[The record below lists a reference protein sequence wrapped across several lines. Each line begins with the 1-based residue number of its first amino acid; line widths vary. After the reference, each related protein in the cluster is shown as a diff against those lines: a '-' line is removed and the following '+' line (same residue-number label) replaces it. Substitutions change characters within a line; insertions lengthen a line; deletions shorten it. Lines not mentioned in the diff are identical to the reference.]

1 MSAAGAAAKRLLE
14 RAPKAVRTFKSS
26 AVQQSGG
33 HGHSTGGYDDYIHA
47 EHMYSIQKMPHRK
60 IKMAIACSSIVIL
73 GFGVPVTAIKWQ
85 KHKAAG

>member
-14 RAPKAVRTFKSS
+14 RAPKTVRTFKSS
-26 AVQQSGG
+26 AVPQSGG
-33 HGHSTGGYDDYIHA
+33 HGHSTG
-47 EHMYSIQKMPHRK
+47 MPHRK

-73 GFGVPVTAIKWQ
+73 GFGIPATAIQWQ

>member
-47 EHMYSIQKMPHRK
+47 KHMYSIQKMPHRK
-60 IKMAIACSSIVIL
+60 IKIAIACSSMLIL
-73 GFGVPVTAIKWQ
+73 GAGIPTIAVMWQ

>member
-14 RAPKAVRTFKSS
+14 RAPKTVRTFKSS
-26 AVQQSGG
+26 AVPQSGG

-73 GFGVPVTAIKWQ
+73 GFGIPATAIQWQ